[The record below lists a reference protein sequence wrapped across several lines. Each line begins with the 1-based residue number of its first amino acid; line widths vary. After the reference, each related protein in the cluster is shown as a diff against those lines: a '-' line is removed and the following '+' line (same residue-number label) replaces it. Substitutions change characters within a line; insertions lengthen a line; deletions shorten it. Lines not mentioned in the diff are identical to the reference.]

1 MSGGIL
7 SDELKRS
14 LGVENE
20 AEVLAQPR
28 KKHKEKK
35 RSKSK
40 GPARPALKETARK
53 KKSVD
58 RLKGAAEQAEEQAR
72 LFERISAVQLGAGA
86 ALQSSR
92 SLSRKTKAVRE
103 PREPLLVEEEE
114 EDDEGPIVVVRKRPR
129 RVVTAAAAPV
139 MPKKELAVPRKSAV
153 AVAAPAEK
161 KAEPPR
167 VARVM
172 SNRPAAMIEHRQ
184 VSIFLSSFV
193 LLSNAF

>member
-28 KKHKEKK
+28 KKQKEKK

-40 GPARPALKETARK
+40 GPARPVLKETARK

-72 LFERISAVQLGAGA
+72 LFERISAVQLGPGA

-92 SLSRKTKAVRE
+92 SLSRKAKPVRE
-103 PREPLLVEEEE
+103 LREAQPVEEEE

-139 MPKKELAVPRKSAV
+139 PRKELAVPRKTAV

-161 KAEPPR
+161 KPEPSR
-167 VARVM
+167 AARVM

-184 VSIFLSSFV
+184 VRISLSILSAH
-193 LLSNAF
+193 SN